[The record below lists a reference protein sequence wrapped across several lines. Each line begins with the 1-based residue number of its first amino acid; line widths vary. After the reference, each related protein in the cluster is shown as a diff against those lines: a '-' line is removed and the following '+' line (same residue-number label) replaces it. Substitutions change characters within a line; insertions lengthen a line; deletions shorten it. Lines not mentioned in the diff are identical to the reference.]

1 MITSVN
7 YDTDLRLDFPA
18 DEVIRQVVETAAA
31 QESFPVQFELSV
43 TLTDNDRIWQINRQY
58 RGVDRPT
65 DVLSFPALQFPSAG
79 DFSRVISDK
88 ERSPEDFIDPETGLL
103 ILGDIVISLEKV
115 EEQAEEYGHSRKRE
129 LAFLTAH
136 SMMHL
141 FGYDHMEDAEREVM
155 EKHQEAVLEKLGITR
170 D

>member
-7 YDTDLRLDFPA
+7 YETTRRLDFSA
-18 DEVIRQVVETAAA
+18 EDVIRQVVETAAEL
-31 QESFPVQFELSV
+31 ESFPVKFELSV
-43 TLTDNDRIWQINRQY
+43 TLTDNDGIWEINRQY

-65 DVLSFPALQFPSAG
+65 DVLSFPGLRFPAAG
-79 DFSRVISDK
+79 DFSRVIADK
-88 ERSPEDFIDPETGLL
+88 EDSPEDYVDPETGLL
-103 ILGDIVISLEKV
+103 ILGDIVISLDKV
-115 EEQAEEYGHSRKRE
+115 VEQATEYGHSQKRE

-141 FGYDHMEDAEREVM
+141 FGYDHMEDDERKIM